1 MSITREEY
9 EAVSA
14 RAERLVSGAE
24 IERAMDRMADGITAA
39 LGERDPLVLCVMT
52 GGVPVVGRLLHR
64 LRFPLRLSY
73 IHATRYRG
81 ATSGGALEW
90 RYRPSAAIRGE
101 HVLVVDDILDA
112 GLTLEAVVAACRE
125 DGAASVHSAVLVEKM
140 RERPGACQADFV
152 GVRVP
157 DRYLYG
163 CGLDYKGY
171 FRNAD
176 GIYAVAPEDV

>member
-1 MSITREEY
+1 MRITREEY
-9 EAVSA
+9 EAVAA
-14 RAERLVSGAE
+14 RSELLVSGAG
-24 IERAMDRMADGITAA
+24 IEQALDQMAEAITAA
-39 LGERDPLVLCVMT
+39 LGDRDPLVLCVMT

-64 LRFPLRLSY
+64 LHFPLRLSY

-81 ATSGGALEW
+81 TTSGGRLEW
-90 RYRPSAAIRGE
+90 PYRPSTVIRGE

-125 DGAASVHSAVLVEKM
+125 DGAASVHSAVLVEKI
-140 RERPGACQADFV
+140 RKRLSDCKADFV

-176 GIYAVAPEDV
+176 GIYAVAAQDV